1 VRQFAFGRTEASYRH
16 ALRKKRDD
24 VPEKDG
30 SAMRPW
36 THDVRN
42 VSKMAFCTRAA
53 ERSAPALK
61 IEQRTPEPG

>member
-1 VRQFAFGRTEASYRH
+1 
-16 ALRKKRDD
+16 
-24 VPEKDG
+24 
-30 SAMRPW
+30 MRPW